1 MLIKLKTN
9 LYRKAKM
16 LLRGIRMLLKLLKRC
31 KLNKSK
37 IKIILQVILSNHLKT
52 KFPKGALLVSSRKN
66 MLYIKI
72 RMISLLRL
80 PRII

>member
-1 MLIKLKTN
+1 MLIKPKTN
-9 LYRKAKM
+9 LYKKAKM

-37 IKIILQVILSNHLKT
+37 IKIVLQVILSNHLKI
-52 KFPKGALLVSSRKN
+52 KFLKGALLVSSHKN

-72 RMISLLRL
+72 RMINLRRLLR
-80 PRII
+80 II